1 MSAIYRI
8 LDRKR
13 HGRALAEDEIR
24 AAVRGAT
31 DGSWS
36 DAQLAALLMAVAIHG
51 LDADETQALTL
62 AMLESGE
69 QWRLRDEVPDLVDK
83 HSTGGVGDTVSLIL
97 SPILAECGVPVVM
110 LTGRA
115 LGHSGGTADKLEA
128 IPGLDL
134 SFDRRRCLELL
145 DEHRMAIGIA
155 TSEVAPADRRLY
167 ALRDQTATVSSLP
180 LMTGS
185 IVSKKLAT
193 GAAALVYDVKTGNGA
208 FLPERADAERLAR
221 LLVDT
226 SRALGCA
233 SSALLT
239 DMSQPLGHWVGHTA
253 EVLATYEALE
263 GRGAADL
270 MAVTLA
276 LAEEVA
282 GLAGR
287 PLTRAELERAISSG
301 GARERFVRWAVAQ
314 GADPGWAARP
324 DLSLA
329 PVERVLEAPR
339 AGRLVAVDTRNL
351 GLALGAASRA
361 ATQPGAR
368 SAKPAGIDPGVSL
381 RLRARLGDEVAA
393 GDELARLYLRRDD
406 PDTVAAI
413 GRCFELGEPG
423 AAGWDGP
430 PKLIYDRIEGRQ
442 A

>member
-1 MSAIYRI
+1 MSSIYRI

-13 HGRALAEDEIR
+13 HGLTLAEDEVR

-36 DAQLAALLMAVAIHG
+36 DAQLAAFLMAVAIHG
-51 LDADETQALTL
+51 LDADETRALTL

-69 QWRLRDEVPDLVDK
+69 QWRLADEVPHLADK

-97 SPILAECGVPVVM
+97 TPILAECGVPVVM

-115 LGHSGGTADKLEA
+115 LGHSGGTADKLET

-167 ALRDQTATVSSLP
+167 AIRDRTATVSSLP
-180 LMTGS
+180 LMAGS

-233 SSALLT
+233 ASALVT
-239 DMSQPLGHWVGHTA
+239 DMSQPLGQWVGHTA

-263 GRGAADL
+263 GRGAPDL

-276 LAEEVA
+276 LAQEVA
-282 GLAGR
+282 TLAGT
-287 PLTRAELERAISSG
+287 PVSRAALERSISSG
-301 GARERFVRWAVAQ
+301 GARERFARWAVAQ
-314 GADPGWAARP
+314 GADAGWTVRP
-324 DLSLA
+324 ELSLA

-339 AGRLVAVDTRNL
+339 GGRLLRVDTRGL
-351 GLALGAASRA
+351 GLALGAACRGDDGSID
-361 ATQPGAR
+361 
-368 SAKPAGIDPGVSL
+368 AGIAL
-381 RLRARLGDEVAA
+381 RLRVRLGDEVAA
-393 GDELARLYLRRDD
+393 GDELARLYLRCDD
-406 PDTVAAI
+406 AQTVAAVAE
-413 GRCFELGEPG
+413 CFEVGEPEEGGRGG
-423 AAGWDGP
+423 AP
-430 PKLIYDRIEGRQ
+430 ELICGRIGGGREPADERGDR
-442 A
+442 